1 MPAQNGRDAGFDDAG
16 NASDLLFAPLTG
28 AGLGPRSIVGASR
41 TTDAPFQQTVDVI
54 EGARSKGIL
63 AVEMEAA
70 ARYAFARA
78 ATKLCISS

>member
-41 TTDAPFQQTVDVI
+41 TVDVI

-63 AVEMEAA
+63 AVGMEAA

-78 ATKLCISS
+78 DTKLCNSS